1 MNFLAKALGLYASKT
16 TIRTEVVA
24 GTTTFLTMSYILAV
38 NPAILATTGMD
49 KGALFTASALAA
61 AISTLLLA
69 FMAKLPFAQA
79 PSMGLN
85 AFFAFT
91 MCQAMH
97 LTWQQS
103 LAALLVEGVIFPYYL
118 FECARAHSRQ
128 HSAQPALFHL
138 GRHWHV
144 FGFYWS

>member
-1 MNFLAKALGLYASKT
+1 MNFLKIALGFDASKT
-16 TIRTEVVA
+16 SLRTETIVGA
-24 GTTTFLTMSYILAV
+24 TTFLAMSYILAV
-38 NPAILATTGMD
+38 NPAILSTTGMD
-49 KGALFTASALAA
+49 KGALFTATALAA

-97 LTWQQS
+97 LS
-103 LAALLVEGVIFPYYL
+103 
-118 FECARAHSRQ
+118 
-128 HSAQPALFHL
+128 
-138 GRHWHV
+138 
-144 FGFYWS
+144 